1 MVRYHRSVVLPSSV
15 IHPELLNLQIQPL
28 AASFFLGEVVPP
40 GGNWSKPAIEF
51 ISDAVVGVGLSHA
64 LVTHRG
70 HGHTFIRLYAGDSRE
85 PLSSDMVQC
94 GMAVSGLPNID
105 FLPPAPHYV
114 QPSVPPVAP
123 LQPLYPV
130 PGPGPA
136 PVSPNFPPPLSVR
149 VPPMPPPEYLPTQP
163 PPSVIFRPMHLET
176 GQWYPVY
183 LSATEGG
190 PGDFCIQ
197 LESLSKRLEE
207 VMAAANNTQ
216 LHPIPAQSIQ
226 AGVPCLAR
234 YSLDNT
240 IYRAVVLK
248 KDSSAKVYYLDF
260 GNSEQVPLDRVY
272 AMPSE
277 QLATQMLSVRCS
289 IYQWP
294 SLAPGERQRA
304 KLRLETFCDRVIQ
317 CRVVSTETG
326 ASFSSAKTIVQLY
339 EDGQDI
345 GQEIRLWL
353 ARPSEA
359 TETWR
364 SGPGGVASYGHLTI
378 TGTCDVYLS
387 HPTNGP
393 AEFYVSRCDT
403 SAALAAVMRD
413 IHELSQTG
421 KLFPLNSAQV
431 GAACLARFSD
441 NVWYRAEVMAVS
453 YDRSEVTVYY
463 VDYGNSSTVPLA
475 SIGVIPGGL
484 VTRLPA
490 QAVQCR
496 LSGVHSVTGELMDTW
511 RRVIT
516 EKIRIKV
523 EGVDGGVH
531 VVQATT
537 LPLPGTNIGQ
547 ELCGGRPRGGAGGVT
562 MGEVEGLQV
571 SWVESSNNWYGQ
583 LAGARAELR
592 EFLSRMSSECH
603 RQGQLLYRERE
614 SRAEQRRGEICAVMD
629 NNRHSNNR
637 LTLSLSKV

>member
-1 MVRYHRSVVLPSSV
+1 M
-15 IHPELLNLQIQPL
+15 
-28 AASFFLGEVVPP
+28 
-40 GGNWSKPAIEF
+40 
-51 ISDAVVGVGLSHA
+51 GLSRA
-64 LVTHRG
+64 LVTHQG
-70 HGHTFIRLYAGDSRE
+70 HGHTFIRLYARDSRE

-105 FLPPAPHYV
+105 YLPPAPHYV

-123 LQPLYPV
+123 LQPLFPV
-130 PGPGPA
+130 PGPGQA

-149 VPPMPPPEYLPTQP
+149 VPPMPPPEYLPSQP

-183 LSATEGG
+183 LSSTEGG
-190 PGDFCIQ
+190 PGDFCVQ
-197 LESLSKRLEE
+197 LESHSKRLEE
-207 VMAAANNTQ
+207 VMVAANNTQ
-216 LHPIPAQSIQ
+216 LRPIPAQSIQ

-272 AMPSE
+272 AMPGD

-294 SLAPGERQRA
+294 GLGPKERQRA
-304 KLRLETFCDRVIQ
+304 KVRLETFCDRVLQ

-326 ASFSSAKTIVQLY
+326 GSFASARTMVQLY
-339 EDGQDI
+339 EDSQDI

-353 ARPSEA
+353 ARPSDA
-359 TETWR
+359 SDTWSAG
-364 SGPGGVASYGHLTI
+364 SGGGAGYGHLTI
-378 TGTCDVYLS
+378 SGTCDVYLS
-387 HPTNGP
+387 HPTYGP

-403 SAALAAVMRD
+403 SSALTAVMRD
-413 IHELSQTG
+413 IHEMSQTG
-421 KLFPLNSAQV
+421 NLFPLNSAQV
-431 GAACLARFSD
+431 GSACLARFSD
-441 NVWYRAEVMAVS
+441 NVWYRAQVKAVS

-463 VDYGNSSTVPLA
+463 VDYGNSSSVPFT
-475 SIGVIPGGL
+475 SIGVIPAGL
-484 VTRLPA
+484 VSRLPA

-496 LSGVHSVTGELMDTW
+496 LSGVHNVTGEMMEMW
-511 RRVIT
+511 RHVIT
-516 EKIRIKV
+516 EKVRIKV

-537 LPLPGTNIGQ
+537 LPTPGVNINQ
-547 ELCGGRPRGGAGGVT
+547 ELCGGRVRAGTLGVT
-562 MGEVEGLQV
+562 MGEVEEVQV

-583 LAGARAELR
+583 LVGVKAELR
-592 EFLSRMSSECH
+592 EFLSRMSGECH
-603 RQGQLLYRERE
+603 KHGQLLYRERE
-614 SRAEQRRGEICAVMD
+614 PRVEHRKGEICAVMD
-629 NNRHSNNR
+629 NNRHSKNR
-637 LTLSLSKV
+637 